1 MDIALGVVV
10 WVIVGLTLAKL
21 KGPTAFAIA
30 WVAGLAF
37 AAIVAFVVP
46 RLGVALEMTMSH
58 IIVTAVVAALG
69 ATLVAL
75 FFGPR
80 AK

>member
-1 MDIALGVVV
+1 
-10 WVIVGLTLAKL
+10 
-21 KGPTAFAIA
+21 
-30 WVAGLAF
+30 
-37 AAIVAFVVP
+37 
-46 RLGVALEMTMSH
+46 MTMSH